1 MPKSFKFVV
10 LFIGLYSLFSWFTI
24 FWIGVTSEGNLYW
37 AFAAESLNFVD
48 IFRRFLLFS
57 AKEVCSLFGY
67 ETAFVGEF
75 GLRVGN
81 RGIRL
86 VYSCLGFGV
95 MSFYAAY
102 VLAWPGFRRD
112 KWLPLLSGL
121 TFIVFLNIMR
131 LALLPIIH
139 IEYPSTRKFPIDHHD
154 VFNIILY
161 LAIAVMLIS
170 WTRKLNRDPK

>member
-1 MPKSFKFVV
+1 M

-24 FWIGVTSEGNLYW
+24 FWIGVTSKGNMYW
-37 AFAAESLNFVD
+37 AFAAESLNFVAL
-48 IFRRFLLFS
+48 FRRSLLFS

-67 ETAFVGEF
+67 ETAFIGEF
-75 GLRVGN
+75 TLRVGN
-81 RGIRL
+81 RAIRL

-102 VLAWPGFRRD
+102 VLAWPSGSFLQ
-112 KWLPLLSGL
+112 KWVPLFSGL
-121 TFIVFLNIMR
+121 AFIVFLNVMR

-154 VFNIILY
+154 IFNVILY
-161 LAIAVMLIS
+161 LVIAVMLIS